1 MLDAVLN
8 QLKSLFDFDN
18 PFSIYFWVMVLALIF
33 RGYFVLVPLRRIY
46 LRYTIKVN
54 EIKIFRIRLRNIFR
68 NLKMFKKE
76 TSVSGIEAFLV
87 QESIL
92 AISPMIAAAA
102 IRIMLGTP
110 SVSEWNSTNMLGLI
124 LVFALWLIINIKR
137 SLDMRA
143 ALAPLEKLYSHPVL
157 LNSGLNTAIWSRRK
171 LVQLSQIEIPEYIER
186 PQTEFSSMMPKSDED
201 GKRRLDSNSVL
212 SNVRQVGEVVKVAA
226 QNLSIKAKK
235 STKDYSI
242 LATEKLDQKVQ
253 QQVDGIIGFSSS
265 RLFSFIGHLVVVLGP
280 LLAIYGLN

>member
-1 MLDAVLN
+1 MLDAVLI
-8 QLKSLFDFDN
+8 QLKSLFDFAN

-33 RGYFVLVPLRRIY
+33 RGYFVLLPLRRIY

-68 NLKMFKKE
+68 NLKLFKKE

-92 AISPMIAAAA
+92 AITPMIAAAA

-110 SVSEWNSTNMLGLI
+110 SISEWNSTSMLGLI

-171 LVQLSQIEIPEYIER
+171 LVQLSQIEIPEYIEK
-186 PQTEFSSMMPKSDED
+186 PQTEFSPMIPKSDED
-201 GKRRLDSNSVL
+201 GKRRLDSSSVL
-212 SNVRQVGEVVKVAA
+212 NNVRQVGEVVKVAA

-253 QQVDGIIGFSSS
+253 QQVDGIIGLSSS
-265 RLFSFIGHLVVVLGP
+265 RFFSFIGHLIVVLGP